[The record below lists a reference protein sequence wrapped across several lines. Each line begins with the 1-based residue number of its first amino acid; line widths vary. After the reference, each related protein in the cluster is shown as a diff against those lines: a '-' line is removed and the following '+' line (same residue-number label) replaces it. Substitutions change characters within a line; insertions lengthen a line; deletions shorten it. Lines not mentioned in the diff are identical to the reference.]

1 MALKDAVKEVA
12 IFKAHKSVP
21 IVITTEGFTAF
32 EPYAAGVLYVPKSSE
47 AASVL
52 LNTLVGHLWGYFC
65 AGAID
70 HGAEQLRHARALAVQ
85 VLTESDNIELSPS
98 LLRQV
103 RDLGRRFQDELW
115 RGRFNSSLSLEVGS
129 KLGGL
134 FQYFTGA
141 SSLRQFAA
149 EFQAPPTAGGV
160 AEVLVQSLSQ
170 AIAEL
175 SRPIDAIKHQAKTV
189 TVGISRL
196 EESYDGP
203 LFDALR
209 QLSIEP
215 DSVPYADLVTL
226 RVVSQAVREVSGITC
241 YQVDG
246 LGTMG
251 EVTAASTVKVVS
263 KLGRAANMRS
273 RADKSHVLVGTK
285 EWCVRRGSTYI
296 GRGRKDQCPIMIVPS
311 APRGQVERLALL
323 HLDLHDQ
330 LALDH
335 KVSLLRDLSGR
346 YEDVK
351 SQVLETDAE
360 WTDAVL
366 EGISAADL
374 ILLPVEQLTER
385 VLAYFTK
392 AQEARV

>member
-1 MALKDAVKEVA
+1 MRVVIDRLGHLGDGVAETDAGPVFASGSHGYDTIDYRRIDPRLGDDADFDALLAACRERGLRILLDGVFNHVGTDFPLFRQAVA
-12 IFKAHKSVP
+12 DGP
-21 IVITTEGFTAF
+21 G
-32 EPYAAGVLYVPKSSE
+32 SE
-47 AASVL
+47 AA
-52 LNTLVGHLWGYFC
+52 
-65 AGAID
+65 GAF
-70 HGAEQLRHARALAVQ
+70 
-85 VLTESDNIELSPS
+85 
-98 LLRQV
+98 
-103 RDLGRRFQDELW
+103 RFHDQP
-115 RGRFNSSLSLEVGS
+115 G
-129 KLGGL
+129 
-134 FQYFTGA
+134 
-141 SSLRQFAA
+141 
-149 EFQAPPTAGGV
+149 
-160 AEVLVQSLSQ
+160 
-170 AIAEL
+170 
-175 SRPIDAIKHQAKTV
+175 
-189 TVGISRL
+189 
-196 EESYDGP
+196 
-203 LFDALR
+203 
-209 QLSIEP
+209 
-215 DSVPYADLVTL
+215 
-226 RVVSQAVREVSGITC
+226 

-323 HLDLHDQ
+323 HLDLHEQ
-330 LALDH
+330 LSLDH

-366 EGISAADL
+366 ESISAADL

-385 VLAYFTK
+385 VLAYFAK
-392 AQEARV
+392 GQEVRA